1 MSTTVGIRWFHLSVF
16 LIISDLPPRKVVFQN
31 TSQLLTVREVLS
43 NLYMLYS
50 QFDNGQISLDIQ

>member
-43 NLYMLYS
+43 NFHMLYS
-50 QFDNGQISLDIQ
+50 QFENGQDSLDIQ